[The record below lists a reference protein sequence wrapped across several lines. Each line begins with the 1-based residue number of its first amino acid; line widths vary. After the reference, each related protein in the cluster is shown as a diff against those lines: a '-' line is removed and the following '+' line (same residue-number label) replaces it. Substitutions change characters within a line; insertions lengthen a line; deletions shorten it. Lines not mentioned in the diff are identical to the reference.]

1 MVSAMRQL
9 PRVLI
14 LWGVPGAGK
23 TTFADWLV
31 DNKGFIRIDSDSGG
45 AGNSKA
51 AMAWRAFLNRSG
63 TPEAFMKVAR
73 YSQQPIVLEFG
84 MYATLGAIALLEQ
97 LRQAGAEVWW
107 VDGDRD
113 EAFEAWKLENRKSGR
128 TFDIGE
134 RKWGQVVGTISE
146 TWPHLAAFFG
156 SNIVRTIEAGPVHVL
171 PTETFAAMF
180 GDQKA
185 TK

>member
-1 MVSAMRQL
+1 MRKL

-31 DNKGFIRIDSDSGG
+31 DKKGFIRIDSDSGG

-51 AMAWRAFLNRSG
+51 AIAWRAFLNRSG

-73 YSQQPIVLEFG
+73 YSHQPIVLEFG
-84 MYATLGAIALLEQ
+84 MYATDGAIALLER
-97 LRQAGAEVWW
+97 LRQAGAEAWW
-107 VDGDRD
+107 FDGDRD

-128 TFDIGE
+128 IFDTGE
-134 RKWGQVVGTISE
+134 RKWGQVVGMMNENWS
-146 TWPHLAAFFG
+146 HLAAFFG
-156 SNIVRTIEAGPVHVL
+156 SNIVRTIKAGPVHAL
-171 PTETFAAMF
+171 PEETFAAMF
-180 GDQKA
+180 GDQKS
-185 TK
+185 TP

>member
-1 MVSAMRQL
+1 MRTL

-31 DNKGFIRIDSDSGG
+31 DNKGFIRIDSDLGG

-51 AMAWRAFLNRSG
+51 AVAWRAFLNRSG

-73 YSQQPIVLEFG
+73 CSQQPIVLEFG
-84 MYATLGAIALLEQ
+84 MYASLGAIALLEQ
-97 LRQAGAEVWW
+97 LRQAGAEVWSF
-107 VDGDRD
+107 DGDRD

-128 TFDIGE
+128 IFDTGE
-134 RKWGQVVGTISE
+134 RKWNQVVGMMNE
-146 TWPHLAAFFG
+146 NWPHLAAFFG
-156 SNIVRTIEAGPVHVL
+156 SNIVRTIKAGPMHV
-171 PTETFAAMF
+171 PPAETFAAMF
-180 GDQKA
+180 GDEKA
-185 TK
+185 TP